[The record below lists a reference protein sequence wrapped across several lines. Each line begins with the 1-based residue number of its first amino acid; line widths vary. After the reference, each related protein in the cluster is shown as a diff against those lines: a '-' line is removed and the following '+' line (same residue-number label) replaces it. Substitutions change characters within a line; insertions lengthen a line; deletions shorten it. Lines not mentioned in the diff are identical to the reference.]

1 MREKRV
7 ESKLILEAC
16 LLCLDIANGEERAD
30 HQHDADGE
38 ADDPVLD
45 KAREHKAHK
54 AQARDRDGIGQ
65 LRGDVV
71 DMLHLRTGGG
81 HVMVVSE
88 MGEQWSPHTAP
99 AQQAEIPM

>member
-7 ESKLILEAC
+7 ESKLILDAR
-16 LLCLDIANGEERAD
+16 LLRLDIADGEERAD
-30 HQHDADGE
+30 RQHDADGE

-54 AQARDRDGIGQ
+54 AQARVATW
-65 LRGDVV
+65 LTCSTCAPAE
-71 DMLHLRTGGG
+71 DM
-81 HVMVVSE
+81 MVVSE

>member
-7 ESKLILEAC
+7 ESKLILDTR
-16 LLCLDIANGEERAD
+16 LLCLDIADGEERAD
-30 HQHDADGE
+30 RQHDADGE

-54 AQARDRDGIGQ
+54 AQARDGDGSCVATW
-65 LRGDVV
+65 LTCSTCAPAE
-71 DMLHLRTGGG
+71 DM
-81 HVMVVSE
+81 MVVSE

-99 AQQAEIPM
+99 AQQAEMPM

>member
-71 DMLHLRTGGG
+71 DMLQAM
-81 HVMVVSE
+81 MVVSE